1 MKLPPNSLEE
11 ITNINELI
19 DILNPLIGQKFKLT
33 GKSRTDGS
41 NMRKLIQETILKSKK
56 IDNSTNENLK
66 QFIVPKKGIPK
77 LLNELIDTYIVTSG
91 NSYNLQ
97 VWNRNPSVKS
107 VLIDYNNNDKQNIY
121 ITDIRY
127 ILIKVSPEKHFIEGI
142 TILSGD
148 YISQKF
154 GQFGVPTIKHQF
166 ILSPYNRN
174 NLIQKKELV
183 DTDTDKMKNWI
194 SDSPDIEDFKI
205 TDNFKKNN
213 MFSIE
218 KIYDLVSNE
227 LIGTKLDNL
236 PTKNRGQALELI
248 VSKLLG
254 YKIKDKDQLNG
265 GYPDIRNQLI
275 EVKVQDSQTI
285 DLGKYSPQF
294 EEIIEEDITTLDV
307 RYLIAL
313 TDKNDGIIKGVLLT
327 TGEKLGNYGTYVSDK
342 SFKCQRSIP
351 MSFFESNKGKVTYN
365 PK

>member
-1 MKLPPNSLEE
+1 MKLPPSSIEE
-11 ITNINELI
+11 ITKTDELI
-19 DILNPLIGQKFKLT
+19 NILNPLIGKKFELT
-33 GKSRTDGS
+33 GKTRTDGA
-41 NMRKLIQETILKSKK
+41 NMRKLIQETISKSKK
-56 IDNSTNENLK
+56 TVEVASASKDH
-66 QFIVPKKGIPK
+66 IVPKKGVPK

-91 NSYNLQ
+91 KNYNLQ

-107 VLIDYNNNDKQNIY
+107 VLIDYNSNNKKNIY
-121 ITDIRY
+121 ISDIRY
-127 ILIKVSPEKHFIEGI
+127 VLIKVSPTSNLIEGI
-142 TILSGD
+142 TILTGD

-166 ILSPYNRN
+166 ILSPYNRD
-174 NLIQKKELV
+174 NLIRKKELV
-183 DTDTDKMKNWI
+183 DTDTFKFKKWI
-194 SDSPDIEDFKI
+194 CENPNLEKSKI
-205 TDNFKKNN
+205 TDDFEINN
-213 MFSIE
+213 IYSIE
-218 KIYDLVSNE
+218 KIYDLISNE

-254 YKIKDKDQLNG
+254 YHIEDNEQLNG
-265 GYPDIRNQLI
+265 GYPDIRHQLI

-294 EEIIEEDITTLDV
+294 EEIIKDEVTTLDV

-313 TDKNDGIIKGVLLT
+313 TDESDGMIKGILLT

-351 MSFFESNKGKVTYN
+351 MSFFEVNKGKVTYN
-365 PK
+365 P